1 MGAPASERTGLVP
14 RRWTLHGLNN
24 GLVFGATC
32 QGVSILPHRLSNAIG
47 DVGTWIAWRLM
58 RRTRSALADNLRA
71 IFPDEPLDALERR
84 GRLTLR
90 SYARDVIAFL
100 RALEM
105 PAARAHS
112 MFHYDSQHARLF
124 TELLAKGRGIIVV
137 TGHYGNWE
145 IGGVAMSRIFN
156 LPLTVVAMAEASDE
170 VNQIRRSI
178 RDKLGVETVEV
189 RRSLD
194 TALQLRKRLAD
205 NRVVAM
211 LMDRHL
217 GRDRV
222 QVNFL
227 GRPTWFL
234 RTPAL
239 MAYLSGAPLVP
250 CFIERIDGSHFG
262 VTNTD
267 PIYVEARGDRDEAI
281 QRATQLF
288 ADQLGDRIRRQPQ
301 YWYHFYRY
309 WDAQRDAYDQLA

>member
-1 MGAPASERTGLVP
+1 V
-14 RRWTLHGLNN
+14 
-24 GLVFGATC
+24 
-32 QGVSILPHRLSNAIG
+32 LPHRLSYAIG
-47 DVGTWIAWRLM
+47 DAGTWIAWHLM
-58 RRTRSALADNLRA
+58 RRTRGALADNLRA
-71 IFPDEPLDALERR
+71 IFPDEPPAVLERR
-84 GRLTLR
+84 ARLTLR
-90 SYARDVIAFL
+90 SYARDVIDFL
-100 RALEM
+100 RALET
-105 PAARAHS
+105 PVARTRS
-112 MFHYDSQHARLF
+112 MFHYEPEHARLF
-124 TELLAKGRGIIVV
+124 TDLLSRGRGIIVV

-145 IGGVAMSRIFN
+145 LGGVAMSRIFE

-178 RDKLGVETVEV
+178 RDNLGVETIEV

-194 TALQLRKRLAD
+194 TALQLRRRLAD

-250 CFIERIDGSHFG
+250 CFIERIDDTHFSIS
-262 VTNTD
+262 NTD
-267 PIYVEARGDRDEAI
+267 PIYVEAGADRDEAI

-288 ADQLGDRIRRQPQ
+288 ADQLEDRVRRQPQ

-309 WDAQRDAYDQLA
+309 WDAQRDAYD